1 MSRRL
6 PPKSYVYIPK
16 GSLPSLEVT
25 RTFMYTTP
33 DEDCCNFAGIVYDK
47 QKYNAIHLIRDGGYM
62 WSYYPPSSD
71 FKQAYFNTLGGL

>member
-6 PPKSYVYIPK
+6 PPRSYVCIPK

-25 RTFMYTTP
+25 RAFMYTTP
-33 DEDCCNFAGIVYDK
+33 DEDCCNFAEIVYYK
-47 QKYNAIHLIRDGGYM
+47 QKDYAIYLIRDGGYL
-62 WSYYPPSSD
+62 WSYHPPSSD

>member
-6 PPKSYVYIPK
+6 PPNSYVYIPK

-25 RTFMYTTP
+25 RVLMYTTTGV
-33 DEDCCNFAGIVYDK
+33 DFCNFAGIVYDR
-47 QKYNAIHLIRDGGYM
+47 QKERDIFLIRDGGYS

-71 FKQAYFNTLGGL
+71 FKQTYFNTLGGL